1 MRLII
6 DRFEGEFALC
16 EKEDSCIVQIEL
28 ERLPKGAVEG
38 DVLVI
43 ENDELIIDKAATKA
57 RKIEISKLAKDIWK

>member
-6 DRFEGEFALC
+6 DRFEGNFALC

-28 ERLPKGAVEG
+28 ERLPKGAAEG

-43 ENDELIIDKAATKA
+43 ENDKLIIDEAATKA
-57 RKIEISKLAKDIWK
+57 RKNQISKISNDIWK